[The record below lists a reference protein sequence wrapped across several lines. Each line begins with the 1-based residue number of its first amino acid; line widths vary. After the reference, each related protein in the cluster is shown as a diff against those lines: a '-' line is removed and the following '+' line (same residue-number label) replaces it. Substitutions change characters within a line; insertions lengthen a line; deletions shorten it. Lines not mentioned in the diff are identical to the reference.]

1 MEPIVTPLPDS
12 LARSWQMAALS
23 REVGRKPLART
34 VADTPLALFRD
45 ANGRIGA
52 LVDRC
57 PHRNYPLSEGKV
69 IEGALQCPYH
79 GWRFAADGACV
90 EVAGCDL
97 KPGEDRRLSA
107 SAVEVRE
114 VNGAVL
120 VRLSPGGPDLPE
132 LGPWGDP
139 GHDHFWWSQG
149 VWRGRALDALE
160 NVLDPFHTNFIHD
173 GIIRRSTRRIPVRL
187 SVRAGEDWIESVIEQ
202 PQPDLGWMSRLLEP
216 PRDRSRTRL
225 HAPTLVQAR
234 WEGPKGLT
242 LCVTVFFTPV
252 TPTTLAPFAC
262 FTTPRGRG
270 PGWLKEAAI
279 RLFLEPVVAQDRRA
293 LSRQL
298 DNIERFG
305 APRFLQGPG
314 DLLGARVARL
324 YQGQPLEPGEE
335 GPFDCRL

>member
-1 MEPIVTPLPDS
+1 MTPLPDS
-12 LARSWQMAALS
+12 LASSWQMAALS

-34 VADTPLALFRD
+34 VAGAPLALFRD
-45 ANGRIGA
+45 EAGRIGA
-52 LVDRC
+52 LIDRC
-57 PHRNYPLSEGKV
+57 PHRNYPLSEGRV
-69 IEGALQCPYH
+69 VEGAIQCPYH

-97 KPGEDRRLSA
+97 KPGDGPRLSA
-107 SAVEVRE
+107 SAVAVRE
-114 VNGAVL
+114 INGAVL
-120 VRLSPGGPDLPE
+120 VRLASGGPELPD

-216 PRDRSRTRL
+216 PRDLSRTRL
-225 HAPTLVQAR
+225 HSPTLVQAR

-252 TPTTLAPFAC
+252 TPTTLMPFAC
-262 FTTPRGRG
+262 FTTPKGRG

-293 LSRQL
+293 LATQL

-314 DLLGARVARL
+314 DLLGARVAQL
-324 YQGQPLEPGEE
+324 YQGQRLEPGEE